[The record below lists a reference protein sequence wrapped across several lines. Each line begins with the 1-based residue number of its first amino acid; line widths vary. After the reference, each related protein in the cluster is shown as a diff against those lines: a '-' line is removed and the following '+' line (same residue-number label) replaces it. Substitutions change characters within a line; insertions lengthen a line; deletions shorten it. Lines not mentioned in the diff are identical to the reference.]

1 MPALPTYHGRDEAQR
16 QFGELWS
23 KPKAS
28 LVVLQ
33 GRRRIGKSAFAAQC
47 AKTQAQ
53 HFLRF
58 EGLAPRDEQ
67 GREDQL
73 AAFAEQLHAQTALPR
88 LKLESWPQAFQLLAN
103 ALPASGR
110 TVLLLDEISWM
121 GCGDR
126 DFAGHLKVA
135 WDNWF
140 STRRNLVVVLC
151 GSVSSW
157 IQENIL
163 NNTGFVGRCS
173 LTFSLAPL
181 RLPECVKFWGKKAER
196 MGTMEKIRLLSVTGG
211 VPRYLEE
218 INPAQTAEQNLHRL
232 CFQPEALLFREF
244 DAIFSAIFDRRA
256 GYYRGICEALAGPA
270 KTVLELSKALG
281 VERGGA
287 LTAALEDLVQSGFLQ
302 RDQAFD
308 PASGRTL
315 RQIKFRL
322 SDNYL
327 RFYLRYIEPAKRRIE
342 RGLFKK
348 LALDALPAWDGV
360 MGLQFENLVL
370 QNLDALQR
378 ELGLETT
385 PILNAAPYFQNKT
398 QRQEA
403 CQIDLLLRTRQAV
416 YVLEMKLRQ
425 VVPKSTITEVKEK
438 VRRLKLPRGQS
449 YRTVLVY
456 AGELESG
463 LAEEDYFD
471 CLVPFESLLRDF

>member
-1 MPALPTYHGRDEAQR
+1 MPTALPYHGRDDAQR
-16 QFGELWS
+16 QFGELWR
-23 KPKAS
+23 KPRAS

-33 GRRRIGKSAFAAQC
+33 GRRRIGKSAFAARC

-53 HFLRF
+53 HFLKF

-67 GREDQL
+67 GTENQL
-73 AAFAEQLHAQTALPR
+73 AAFAEQLHAQTALPL
-88 LKLESWPQAFQLLAN
+88 LKLESWPQAFQLLAS

-121 GCGDR
+121 GRGDR
-126 DFAGHLKVA
+126 DFPGHLKVA
-135 WDNWF
+135 WDNLF
-140 STRRNLVVVLC
+140 STRRDLIVVLC

-173 LTFSLAPL
+173 LTFSLGPL

-196 MGTMEKIRLLSVTGG
+196 ISTMEKIRLLSVTGG

-218 INPAQTAEQNLHRL
+218 IDPAQTAEQNLHRL
-232 CFQPEALLFREF
+232 CFQPEAMLFREF

-256 GYYRGICEALAGPA
+256 PHYRAICEALSGPA
-270 KTVLELSKALG
+270 KTVLELSKALK

-308 PASGRTL
+308 PATGRAL

-327 RFYLRYIEPAKRRIE
+327 RFFLRYIEPSKQRIE
-342 RGLFKK
+342 KGLFKK
-348 LALDALPAWDGV
+348 LALDTLPAWDNV

-378 ELGLETT
+378 ELGLQNA

-403 CQIDLLLRTRQAV
+403 CQIDLMLRTRRAV
-416 YVLEMKLRQ
+416 YIVELKLRKM
-425 VVPKSTITEVKEK
+425 VPKTSITEVQEK

-449 YRTVLVY
+449 FRTVLVY
-456 AGELESG
+456 AGELEAG

-471 CLVPFESLLRDF
+471 YLVPFESLLRG